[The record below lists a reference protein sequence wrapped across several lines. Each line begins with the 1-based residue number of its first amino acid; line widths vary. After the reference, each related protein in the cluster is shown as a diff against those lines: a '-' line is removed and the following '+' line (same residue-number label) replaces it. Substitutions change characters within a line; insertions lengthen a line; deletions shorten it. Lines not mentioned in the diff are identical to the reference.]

1 MKDTASV
8 DERIRNFSEAQVA
21 VQLAYIDAERRVA
34 EVEELNAGL
43 SDLVAELLP
52 YSGDTCPGECR
63 YRAECKLPSN
73 QSSTG
78 EPLTCVAYDHL
89 LKKASELGAKV
100 VDQ

>member
-1 MKDTASV
+1 MAATASV
-8 DERIRNFSEAQVA
+8 DKRIRNFVEAYVD

-78 EPLTCVAYDHL
+78 EPLTCVAYGHL
-89 LKKASELGAKV
+89 LEKARELGVEVKR
-100 VDQ
+100 

>member
-1 MKDTASV
+1 MSATASV
-8 DERIRNFSEAQVA
+8 DERIRNFSEAQVD

-34 EVEELNAGL
+34 ELEKLNAGL

-63 YRAECKLPSN
+63 YRVECKLPSN

-78 EPLTCVAYDHL
+78 EPLTCVAYGHL
-89 LKKASELGAKV
+89 LEKASELGVEVKR
-100 VDQ
+100 